1 MGGGPW
7 RPGAEAGGGEA
18 EGGDMQ
24 FYAGGDMQAA
34 RYAGGDMQFYSKYE
48 DKECTPSNP
57 VACWLFWG
65 TTVRVRAV
73 YLTLLTQV

>member
-24 FYAGGDMQAA
+24 F
-34 RYAGGDMQFYSKYE
+34 YAGGDMQFYSKYE